1 MNSNNI
7 SFKKV
12 VFIGLGYIGLPS
24 AAVIA
29 SRGINVVGV
38 DNNPYVVETINSGK
52 VHIKEPS
59 LENLV
64 KKQVFDKNLTAS
76 SKPDVADAFVV
87 AVPTPFDKKM
97 KPDLSM
103 VMSATESAI
112 PHLNEGNLFIIEST
126 CPVGTTE
133 EVAELIFS
141 KRPELKGKISVSYC
155 PERVL
160 PGNIIYEIVNN
171 DRIVGGLDNH
181 STSVAKSFYE
191 TFVKGH
197 IHETNSRTAELCK
210 LTENSYRDLQ
220 IAFANEMSI
229 LSDDLDVNVWE
240 LINLANKHPR
250 VNILNPGCGVG
261 GHCIAVDPWFLIS
274 SYPKSTNL
282 IRDARILNDNK
293 SNWCVIKASKV
304 INSLAQESKK
314 KITVAC
320 MGLSFKPDIDDLRE
334 SPALK
339 ISKELS
345 KLEDAEI
352 LFVEPNIENA
362 ENIVLTDSI
371 EAYDNAD
378 IVLWLVAHSDF
389 NKITKKE
396 DKIEIDFCGITNLK
410 ET

>member
-1 MNSNNI
+1 MQSNKIN
-7 SFKKV
+7 FKKV

-24 AAVIA
+24 ATVIS
-29 SRGINVVGV
+29 SRGITVVGV
-38 DNNPYVVETINSGK
+38 DNNPYVIETINSGK
-52 VHIKEPS
+52 VHIKEP
-59 LENLV
+59 LLKDLV
-64 KKQVFDKNLTAS
+64 KKQVFDGNLTAS
-76 SKPDVADAFVV
+76 SKPEFADAFVI

-97 KPDLSM
+97 KPDISM
-103 VMSATESAI
+103 VLSATELAI
-112 PHLNEGNLFIIEST
+112 PYLRENNLFIIEST

-133 EVAELIFS
+133 KVAKLIFS
-141 KRPELKGKISVSYC
+141 KRPELEGKICISYC

-160 PGNIIYEIVNN
+160 PGNIIHEIVYN

-181 STSVAKSFYE
+181 STSVAKLFYE
-191 TFVKGH
+191 TFVKGC
-197 IHETNSRTAELCK
+197 IHETNARTAELCK
-210 LTENSYRDLQ
+210 LTENSYRDVQ

-274 SYPKSTNL
+274 SYPQSTNL
-282 IRDARILNDNK
+282 IKDARILNDNK
-293 SNWCVIKASKV
+293 SNWCVMKASKV
-304 INSLAQESKK
+304 IKSMAKESTK

-345 KLEDAEI
+345 KLEEAEI
-352 LFVEPNIENA
+352 LYVEPNIENA
-362 ENIVLTDSI
+362 ANITLTNSI

-389 NKITKKE
+389 NKIVKKE
-396 DKIEIDFCGITNLK
+396 HKMEIDFCGITNLRQS
-410 ET
+410 